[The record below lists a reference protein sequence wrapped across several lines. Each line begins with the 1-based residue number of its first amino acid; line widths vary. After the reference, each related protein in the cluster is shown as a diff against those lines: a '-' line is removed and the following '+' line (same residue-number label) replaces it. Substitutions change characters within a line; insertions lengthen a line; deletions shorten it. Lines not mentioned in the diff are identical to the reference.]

1 MEEPLN
7 FRGVLWRRK
16 VKRLR
21 KKAGDTGFPPSN
33 TQAGGQIVQNLRKIG
48 KDSAVRAQGR
58 AAAIIWLGSSLDF
71 DQNLSEKF

>member
-33 TQAGGQIVQNLRKIG
+33 TQAGGRIVQKLQKIG
-48 KDSAVRAQGR
+48 EDSAACT
-58 AAAIIWLGSSLDF
+58 LGSDATIIPLGASPEF